1 MFSMKTDTFIQV
13 SVCRLPLQIKR
24 RRKLLE
30 KIAEKATR
38 QHTLYTS
45 TYLGFIVCFN
55 LFSTTKCAAYCVYSA
70 AVSIA
75 DKGGLV
81 WLVEFFALVLLHT
94 PSQNVGK
101 GTAHTQLHLVVLKM

>member
-1 MFSMKTDTFIQV
+1 MFSMKTDTFIQA
-13 SVCRLPLQIKR
+13 SICRLPLQLKR
-24 RRKLLE
+24 HHKLLE

-75 DKGGLV
+75 DKGGHCV
-81 WLVEFFALVLLHT
+81 VGRIFALVLLHT

-101 GTAHTQLHLVVLKM
+101 GTAHTQLQLVVLKM

>member
-1 MFSMKTDTFIQV
+1 MFSVKTDTFIQV

-24 RRKLLE
+24 HRKLLE

-55 LFSTTKCAAYCVYSA
+55 LSSTTKCAAYCVFCSSVYCRQ
-70 AVSIA
+70 
-75 DKGGLV
+75 GGPCV
-81 WLVEFFALVLLHT
+81 VGRIFALVLLHT

-101 GTAHTQLHLVVLKM
+101 GTAHTQLQLVVLKM